1 VSSPAPPELNRSAA
15 RDMNAK
21 IKVLFR
27 LSLVASV
34 TVAAIVLIGIVFE
47 PIDTFRR
54 AQLTVKC
61 TNASSVIMYKRKTAW
76 LTSRT
81 EFSARLIDPN
91 GSVVR
96 SELVTFPNWNASGM
110 KVLETPDVYCD
121 EKNWPRRLFS
131 TGGGLN

>member
-1 VSSPAPPELNRSAA
+1 
-15 RDMNAK
+15 MNAK
-21 IKVLFR
+21 IKILFR
-27 LSLVASV
+27 LLLVVAV
-34 TVAAIVLIGIVFE
+34 TVAAIALIGIAFE

-54 AQLTVKC
+54 APRTAKC
-61 TNASSVIMYKRKTAW
+61 TNASSVIMYKRKTGW

-91 GSVVR
+91 GNVVR
-96 SELVTFPNWNASGM
+96 SELVTFPNWNASEM

-131 TGGGLN
+131 TSGAF

>member
-1 VSSPAPPELNRSAA
+1 
-15 RDMNAK
+15 MNAK
-21 IKVLFR
+21 IKIVFR
-27 LSLVASV
+27 LLLVAAV
-34 TVAAIVLIGIVFE
+34 AVAAIVLIGIVFE

-54 AQLTVKC
+54 AQRTAKC
-61 TNASSVIMYKRKTAW
+61 RNASSVIMYKRKTGW

-96 SELVTFPNWNASGM
+96 SELGMFPSWNASGM

-131 TGGGLN
+131 TGGGLY